1 LWESGDT
8 SHIFYFFFG
17 LPAFPGK
24 ISRSSF
30 FINPSI
36 PRGLPADAALLIDYS
51 TSLSKGKIIEEAK
64 MKVEDMILR

>member
-1 LWESGDT
+1 MNNT

-17 LPAFPGK
+17 LPAFLGK

-36 PRGLPADAALLIDYS
+36 PSGLPADVALLIDDS